1 MPRLTLM
8 PICKYLSVSISAK
21 RQRQTTDLFLKK
33 SGSVLRKNA
42 QVKFAM
48 NKHNEN
54 DLAEGRCAY
63 YYRFH
68 ALATIAGEVS
78 KSLTK
83 TKQTNQIKQVFDE
96 EKGRS
101 GSPRIAKQLHY
112 KLGYVSPET
121 FETKK
126 SLS

>member
-54 DLAEGRCAY
+54 DLAEGMMCLLLSVSRTG
-63 YYRFH
+63 YYRWRSQQ
-68 ALATIAGEVS
+68 VS
-78 KSLTK
+78 DKDQANQSNK
-83 TKQTNQIKQVFDE
+83 TGF
-96 EKGRS
+96 
-101 GSPRIAKQLHY
+101 
-112 KLGYVSPET
+112 
-121 FETKK
+121 
-126 SLS
+126 